1 MDVYTTS
8 TFLKQLPLWFENG
21 HVTCSWRVLFVTAVR
36 RADSAESGG
45 RVREEVRE
53 GEADL
58 QEEEEE
64 PRISASSGAPV
75 VSWSASDD
83 ESPSER
89 TVWQE
94 KNTQLVLFI
103 LCGRKSYTHI
113 TEVQAYLAKEKKRKK
128 ESCLHTS
135 FTPA

>member
-1 MDVYTTS
+1 M
-8 TFLKQLPLWFENG
+8 
-21 HVTCSWRVLFVTAVR
+21 TAVR

-89 TVWQE
+89 TV
-94 KNTQLVLFI
+94 
-103 LCGRKSYTHI
+103 
-113 TEVQAYLAKEKKRKK
+113 
-128 ESCLHTS
+128 
-135 FTPA
+135 